1 LIERPGG
8 GALAA
13 EMCGDLLLVFSGE
26 NPTSARQREVPWIAE
41 ARTDSWTLCRQDVGQ
56 AWKGFPMRTFSA
68 PGWRLWLLGEVFGLL
83 GERSLEAEVLAAADG
98 RKPAGNLNGHFLLL
112 GWNETAR
119 EWHVLTDRF
128 GSIHAYF
135 AFDGQR
141 AAIGTFSPAVAASAS
156 RRRVDWVGLT
166 GFFSFGFFPEDRT
179 FFEDV
184 RIVRPATRRVF
195 DASGR
200 PLREERTWTWRH
212 EPDGGRCYDET
223 VEQFGEVLGN
233 VLTEHAAGCQ
243 LAVPISGG
251 LDSRTTVAALT
262 GGKNATSD
270 PGSLWA
276 YSYGYSDNSVEM
288 HIAKRVAA
296 VRNLPLE
303 ALTIGPYLF
312 ERLHEILPCIEGFQ
326 DITQCR
332 QAVVV
337 PRLAER
343 TDRVVAA
350 HWGDVWLDDMGL
362 LGVTTSGADSVIAHS
377 LKKIR
382 KSGGAWLTRNVC
394 ARHLEDGSDVEALL
408 EELVRREFDRLPAI
422 EDPDFRVKAFKTE
435 QWSFRWTLASLRV
448 FQAGAFPRLPFYDNR
463 IADFFSTVPSEFV
476 AGRRLQIDYLKRFA
490 PDLACITWQARDAD
504 LYWATRPDVL
514 LLPRRAMKKLVR
526 LATGQH
532 VIERNWE
539 VQFLSE
545 SGRAGLERWLLAPGL
560 KLHDL
565 VSRPEVVELLA
576 DFFRAPFETGRGY
589 TVSMLLT
596 FSAWLEMY
604 G

>member
-1 LIERPGG
+1 MSDTADGYGR
-8 GALAA
+8 
-13 EMCGDLLLVFSGE
+13 CGDLIIVFNGERPKMARESG
-26 NPTSARQREVPWIAE
+26 VPWVLEERTE
-41 ARTDSWTLCRQDVGQ
+41 AWALWRQDAGWG
-56 AWKGFPMRTFSA
+56 WKGFPIRRVVGGA
-68 PGWRLWLLGEVFGLL
+68 WQVWLLGEVFGLPSE
-83 GERSLEAEVLAAADG
+83 GSLEDEILAVTDG
-98 RKPAGNLNGHFLLL
+98 RKPAASLNGHFILLA
-112 GWNETAR
+112 WNEGAG
-119 EWHVLTDRF
+119 EWHVLTDRL
-128 GSIHAYF
+128 GTIHAYL
-135 AFDGQR
+135 ASDGRR

-156 RRRVDWVGLT
+156 RRRLDWTGLT

-200 PLREERTWTWRH
+200 PLREQQTWTWRH
-212 EPDGGRCYDET
+212 EPDRSRSYDET
-223 VEQFGEVLGN
+223 VEQFGEILRD
-233 VLTEHAAGCQ
+233 VLTEYAAGCQ

-251 LDSRTTVAALT
+251 LDSRTTVAVLT
-262 GGKNATSD
+262 GGKNASD
-270 PGSLWA
+270 QEKLWA
-276 YSYGYSDNSVEM
+276 YSYGYSEESVETR
-288 HIAKRVAA
+288 IATRVAA
-296 VRNLPLE
+296 ARKIPFE

-312 ERLHEILPCIEGFQ
+312 ERINEILPCIEGFQ

-337 PRLAER
+337 PGLAER

-362 LGVTTSGADSVIAHS
+362 VGGTISGAEAVVAHS

-382 KSGGAWLTRNVC
+382 KSGGTWLTRNVC
-394 ARHLEDGSDVEALL
+394 ARHLENGSDVEALL
-408 EELVRREFDRLPAI
+408 EGFVRREFDRLPAI

-435 QWSFRWTLASLRV
+435 QWSFRWTLASLRM

-476 AGRRLQIDYLKRFA
+476 AGRRLQIDYLKRHA
-490 PDLACITWQARDAD
+490 PDLARITWQARDAS

-514 LLPRRAMKKLVR
+514 LLPKRALKKLFR
-526 LATGQH
+526 LATGRH

-539 VQFLSE
+539 VQFLSD

-565 VSRPEVVELLA
+565 VSRSEVVGLLA
-576 DFFRAPFETGRGY
+576 DFFRAPFEAGRGY

-596 FSAWLEMY
+596 FSAWLERY

>member
-1 LIERPGG
+1 VSDTADRNGR
-8 GALAA
+8 
-13 EMCGDLLLVFSGE
+13 CGDLIIVFNGE
-26 NPTSARQREVPWIAE
+26 RPELARENGAPWVLEERTETWALWREDAGP
-41 ARTDSWTLCRQDVGQ
+41 G
-56 AWKGFPMRTFSA
+56 WKGFPIRRIA
-68 PGWRLWLLGEVFGLL
+68 AGGWQLWLLGELFGLL
-83 GERSLEAEVLAAADG
+83 SGGSLEAEILAVADG
-98 RKPAGNLNGHFLLL
+98 RKPAASLNGHFILL
-112 GWNETAR
+112 GWNGGSG

-128 GSIHAYF
+128 GTIHAYRGC
-135 AFDGQR
+135 DGR
-141 AAIGTFSPAVAASAS
+141 RTAIGTFSPSVATSAS

-184 RIVRPATRRVF
+184 RIVRPGMRKVF
-195 DASGR
+195 DANGR

-212 EPDGGRCYDET
+212 EPDGRRSYDET
-223 VEQFGEVLGN
+223 VEEFGEVLEEI
-233 VLTEHAAGCQ
+233 LTEHAAGCR

-262 GGKNATSD
+262 GGNAASD
-270 PGSLWA
+270 SGNLWA
-276 YSYGYSDNSVEM
+276 YSYGYSEDSVETR
-288 HIAKRVAA
+288 IAARVAA
-296 VRNLPLE
+296 ARKLPFE

-312 ERLHEILPCIEGFQ
+312 ERLNEILPCVEGFQ

-343 TDRVVAA
+343 TDGVVAA

-362 LGVTTSGADSVIAHS
+362 VGGTISGAEAVVAHS

-382 KSGGAWLTRNVC
+382 KSGATWLTRNVC
-394 ARHLEDGSDVEALL
+394 ARHLENGSDVEALL
-408 EELVRREFDRLPAI
+408 EGFVRREFDRLPAI

-435 QWSFRWTLASLRV
+435 QWSFRWTLASLRM

-463 IADFFSTVPSEFV
+463 MADFFSTVPSEFV
-476 AGRRLQIDYLKRFA
+476 AGRRLQIDYLKRHA
-490 PDLACITWQARDAD
+490 PDLARIAWQARGAS

-514 LLPRRAMKKLVR
+514 LLPNRALKKLFR
-526 LATGQH
+526 LATGRH

-539 VQFLSE
+539 VQFLSD

-565 VSRPEVVELLA
+565 VSRSEVVGLLE
-576 DFFRAPFETGRGY
+576 DFFRAPFEAGRGY

-596 FSAWLEMY
+596 FSAWLETY